1 LAEWVR
7 VAERNDIAPGTA
19 KRIEVRTL
27 AVALF
32 NLDGEFYAIGDTCP
46 RDDGSLSQGV
56 LFGEMVQCPVQA
68 CKYEL
73 TSGACATF
81 PDFAVPRYEVRVDGS
96 AIHIR
101 LD

>member
-1 LAEWVR
+1 MGEWVK
-7 VAERNDIAPGTA
+7 VADRSEIPPGSG
-19 KRIEVRTL
+19 KRLEVRGQ
-27 AVALF
+27 AVAVF
-32 NLDGEFYAIGDTCP
+32 NLEGEFYAIGDTCP

-73 TSGACATF
+73 TTGSCATF
-81 PDFAVPRYEVRVDGS
+81 PDFSVPHYAVRVDGNE
-96 AIHIR
+96 IKIK